1 MNDDVLQAMDKY
13 IEEIN
18 KLHKIV
24 LSINNTL
31 SSSSLNYGVETFL
44 KLSNLSST
52 ELEIKKNWFNSE
64 LETIISLYSQL
75 KSGNYEQINE
85 SKKLI
90 KKVYKTIKRN
100 KNLKDIID
108 QQLIEDLGL
117 LIKKIKR

>member
-117 LIKKIKR
+117 LIKK